1 MALTNKLTAIG
12 NAIRAKNG
20 ETALYTLDEMPQKI
34 EAIETGGEIGDVENN
49 HPIANAYDDIICRG
63 YDDNTTFVKLI
74 RAMIN
79 HIPDSWSELNWSSF
93 HTQTTYPTYYFFR
106 GCYSLRSVSP
116 KLLAQL
122 WNRSSSNYSTMF
134 ENCYC
139 LDEVIGLPISG
150 GDSNDYNKVVNNCY
164 RLKRFTFGTTSEDS
178 AIKRN
183 NILDF
188 SNYVG
193 YADSSNKT
201 KITMFNS
208 GITKDKEVT
217 DAASYELLKNDP
229 DWFTCNV
236 AYSRYN
242 KISALETINSLPP
255 GSNTYGDVSTIKF
268 KGEAGSLTDGGAINT
283 LTEEEIAVAVAKDWT
298 VAFVQED

>member
-34 EAIETGGEIGDVENN
+34 AAIEGGGGETGDVENN
-49 HPIANAYDDIICRG
+49 NPTANAYDDIIRLG
-63 YDDNTTFVKLI
+63 YSDNSTFNKLI

-79 HIPDSWSELNWSSF
+79 HVPDSWGELNWSSF
-93 HTQTTYPTYYFFR
+93 HTQTTYPIHYLFE

-122 WNRSSSNYSTMF
+122 WNRSSFNYSTMF
-134 ENCYC
+134 ENCYS
-139 LDEVIGLPISG
+139 LDEVIGLPISAAETT
-150 GDSNDYNKVVNNCY
+150 DYDGVVNNCY
-164 RLKRFTFGTTSEDS
+164 RLKRFTFGTTGDGF
-178 AIKRN
+178 IKRN
-183 NILDF
+183 TLDF

-193 YADSSNKT
+193 YANSSNKT
-201 KITMFNS
+201 KITLFNS
-208 GITKDKEVT
+208 GITADKEVT

-229 DWFTCNV
+229 DWFTSNV

-242 KISALETINSLPP
+242 KISAIETINSLPP
-255 GSNTYGDVSTIKF
+255 GSNTSGNVSTIKF

-283 LTEEEIAVAVAKDWT
+283 LTEEEIAVAVAKQWT
-298 VAFVQED
+298 VAFV

>member
-34 EAIETGGEIGDVENN
+34 AAIETGGGEIGDVENN
-49 HPIANAYDDIICRG
+49 HPTANAFDNIINISYYDSISFLKI
-63 YDDNTTFVKLI
+63 V

-79 HIPDSWSELNWSSF
+79 HIPDSWSELNWSTF
-93 HTQTTYPTYYFFR
+93 NTQTSHPLYNFFR
-106 GCYSLRSVSP
+106 SCYSLRSISS
-116 KLLAQL
+116 KLLTQL
-122 WNRSSSNYSTMF
+122 WNNSSSNYQSMF
-134 ENCYC
+134 ANCYS
-139 LDEVIGLPISG
+139 LDEVIGMPISADG
-150 GDSNDYNKVVNNCY
+150 TSDYNNIVNNCY
-164 RLKRFTFGTTSEDS
+164 RLKRFTFGTTGDS
-178 AIKRN
+178 NIKKN
-183 NILDF
+183 TLDF

-193 YADSSNKT
+193 YATSSNKT

-208 GITKDKEVT
+208 GITADKEVT

-229 DWFTCNV
+229 DWFTSNV

-242 KISALETINSLPP
+242 KISAIETINSLPL
-255 GSNTYGDVSTIKF
+255 GSNSSDVSTIKF

-283 LTEEEIAVAVAKDWT
+283 LTEEEIAVAVAKKWT

>member
-34 EAIETGGEIGDVENN
+34 AAIEGGGGETGDVENN
-49 HPIANAYDDIICRG
+49 HPTANAYDNIIG
-63 YDDNTTFVKLI
+63 LNYNDSASFLKII

-79 HIPDSWSELNWSSF
+79 HVPDSWSELNWSTF
-93 HTQTTYPTYYFFR
+93 NTKNTNPLYNFFR
-106 GCYSLRSVSP
+106 SCYSLRSISP
-116 KLLAQL
+116 KLLTQL
-122 WNRSSSNYSTMF
+122 WNNSSSNYCAMF
-134 ENCYC
+134 ENCYS
-139 LDEVIGLPISG
+139 LDEVIGLPISADG
-150 GDSNDYNKVVNNCY
+150 NTDYRDVVNNCY
-164 RLKRFTFGTTSEDS
+164 RLKRFTFGTTGD
-178 AIKRN
+178 AFIKRN
-183 NILDF
+183 TLDF

-201 KITMFNS
+201 KITLFNS
-208 GITKDKEVT
+208 GITRDKEVT

-229 DWFTCNV
+229 DWFTSNV

-242 KISALETINSLPP
+242 KISAIETINSLPP
-255 GSNTYGDVSTIKF
+255 GSNTLGDVSTIKF

-283 LTEEEIAVAVAKDWT
+283 LTEEEIAVAVAKEWT
-298 VAFVQED
+298 VAFV

>member
-12 NAIRAKNG
+12 NAIRTKNG

-34 EAIETGGEIGDVENN
+34 AAIETGSGEIGDVENN
-49 HPIANAYDDIICRG
+49 HPTANAYDDIIRLG
-63 YDDNTTFVKLI
+63 YSDNTTFVKLI

-79 HIPDSWSELNWSSF
+79 HFPDSRSELNWDSF
-93 HTQTTYPTYYFFR
+93 HTQTTYPTQYFFK

-122 WNRSSSNYSTMF
+122 WNRSSFNYSVMF

-139 LDEVIGLPISG
+139 LDEVIGLPIS
-150 GDSNDYNKVVNNCY
+150 SKETTDYKGVVNNCY
-164 RLKRFTFGTTSEDS
+164 RLKRFTFGTTGDGF
-178 AIKRN
+178 IDRN
-183 NILDF
+183 TLDF

-201 KITMFNS
+201 KITKFNS
-208 GITKDKEVT
+208 GITADKEVT

-242 KISALETINSLPP
+242 KISAIETINSLPT
-255 GSNTYGDVSTIKF
+255 GYDSTIKF

-283 LTEEEIAVAVAKDWT
+283 LTEEEIAVAVAKKWT
-298 VAFVQED
+298 VAFV